1 MLLPGQP
8 QPVLLAADSHSHT
21 LESIIGEH
29 RQRHAIRAQGG
40 SQLLRQDTLSVADR
54 GLSQGYLLQLQLVAG
69 DVVAQGDPLLAT
81 MVHEFDLPKSQFAVG
96 GIDRLLMAE
105 AMKLEVEADQEKTY
119 PLALLV
125 GRETEHLGLL
135 LSQSYATSD
144 GSARIYHLL
153 GTQQEV
159 VTKMWHRRGHGL
171 AKRAIPQASI
181 TQIGDG
187 ELRLYVGELGK
198 TCSLL
203 PCLCRRY
210 SGTHPYQRGVV
221 LLRTIK
227 ELLELSCQ
235 SLVLSP

>member
-1 MLLPGQP
+1 
-8 QPVLLAADSHSHT
+8 
-21 LESIIGEH
+21 
-29 RQRHAIRAQGG
+29 
-40 SQLLRQDTLSVADR
+40 
-54 GLSQGYLLQLQLVAG
+54 
-69 DVVAQGDPLLAT
+69 
-81 MVHEFDLPKSQFAVG
+81 
-96 GIDRLLMAE
+96 MAE

-187 ELRLYVGELGK
+187 ELRLYVGELG
-198 TCSLL
+198 
-203 PCLCRRY
+203 
-210 SGTHPYQRGVV
+210 
-221 LLRTIK
+221 
-227 ELLELSCQ
+227 
-235 SLVLSP
+235 

>member
-1 MLLPGQP
+1 
-8 QPVLLAADSHSHT
+8 
-21 LESIIGEH
+21 
-29 RQRHAIRAQGG
+29 
-40 SQLLRQDTLSVADR
+40 
-54 GLSQGYLLQLQLVAG
+54 
-69 DVVAQGDPLLAT
+69 